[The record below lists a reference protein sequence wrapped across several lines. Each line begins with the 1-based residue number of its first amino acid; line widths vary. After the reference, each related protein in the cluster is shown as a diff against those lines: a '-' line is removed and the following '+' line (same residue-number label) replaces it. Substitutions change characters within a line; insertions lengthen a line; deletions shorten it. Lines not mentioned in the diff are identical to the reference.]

1 MSTSLDMPV
10 IEFSHETRKAALQ
23 LLNRPRRPRALCAI
37 WRSGKDLAAVRQHEA
52 LGISDEYPE
61 FISESIA
68 VELENQ
74 SALKAAGITDDE
86 SAIAYMNKVRPV
98 LEALAA
104 QVAEVK
110 ERCQA
115 DVDNLLS
122 GVTEE
127 FWRSL

>member
-1 MSTSLDMPV
+1 MNTETQPQV
-10 IEFSHETRKAALQ
+10 IEFSDDTRLSALK

-37 WRSGKDLAAVRQHEA
+37 WRSGKDLAAVRQHEV

-68 VELENQ
+68 AELENQ
-74 SALKAAGITDDE
+74 SILKAASITDDE
-86 SAIAYMNKVRPV
+86 SAIAYIDKVRPL
-98 LEALAA
+98 LEGLNA
-104 QVAEVK
+104 QVAALK